1 MNRPF
6 RAYLLLSAVVLAA
19 GLAAAQGIRSPVA
32 QLNLPGQWQE
42 RQEWLAGIEAPGGQV
57 YYDAASATV
66 VHLRPGDASWA
77 EADLTAV
84 VAQLREMEQ
93 GATSYPSV
101 ARVISS
107 AFFPLPAAYRQRV
120 TRTNPGRRGFPRLW
134 ETDAAAG
141 NAQLFYASQL
151 TPGLSARKVG
161 KDTYYAED
169 FVGMRLLAG
178 DRRAVGGGEAV
189 VFEMETTAP
198 AVAEAAARFEIAPA
212 AGARLRYGWVLYA
225 PGSFTQAAGMVSVG
239 YAAPAGSAVTAQAI
253 VEALAS
259 SRP

>member
-1 MNRPF
+1 MLRPF
-6 RAYLLLSAVVLAA
+6 CVLVLTVAA
-19 GLAAAQGIRSPVA
+19 ALAAAQGIRTSVA
-32 QLNLPGQWQE
+32 ELDLPGQWQE
-42 RQEWLAGIEAPGGQV
+42 RPEWLAGIEAPGGHV
-57 YYDAASATV
+57 YYDAASTAV

-84 VAQLREMEQ
+84 IAQLREMEQ
-93 GATSYPSV
+93 GAVSYPSV

-151 TPGLSARKVG
+151 TTGLSARKVG
-161 KDTYYAED
+161 KDTYYSED
-169 FVGMRLLAG
+169 FVGLRLIAG
-178 DRRAVGGGEAV
+178 ERRAAGSGEAV
-189 VFEMETTAP
+189 VFEMETAGP
-198 AVAEAAARFEIAPA
+198 AIPDATARFEIAAA

-225 PGSFTQAAGMVSVG
+225 PASFKQAAGMVSVG
-239 YAAPAGSAVTAQAI
+239 YAAPAGSAVNAEAI
-253 VEALAS
+253 VEALAA
-259 SRP
+259 SRR